1 MFNRGMESVSPVL
14 KGRFFILYGSVAA
27 AFSSREGPSSSWV
40 ARSLVKEYLASP
52 STFPASSNHL
62 SSGGDAGS
70 LSPGSVLKRL
80 TFHVGDEAQA
90 PFEVGADRVETPS
103 EFRIAAVFVGT
114 AGVIADIQLVATLGH
129 CWDAQVHLG
138 K

>member
-1 MFNRGMESVSPVL
+1 M
-14 KGRFFILYGSVAA
+14 
-27 AFSSREGPSSSWV
+27 
-40 ARSLVKEYLASP
+40 KECLAPP
-52 STFPASSNHL
+52 STFLASSNHL
-62 SSGGDAGS
+62 SSQGDPGS

-90 PFEVGADRVETPS
+90 PLEVRADGVETPS
-103 EFRIAAVFVGT
+103 EFRITAVFVGT
-114 AGVIADIQLVATLGH
+114 TRVVADVQLVTTLGH

>member
-1 MFNRGMESVSPVL
+1 MESFSPVL
-14 KGRFFILYGSVAA
+14 KGRFFILWEAWLQPCQQGGSQQLMGSKI
-27 AFSSREGPSSSWV
+27 FQEEC
-40 ARSLVKEYLASP
+40 LTSP
-52 STFPASSNHL
+52 SAFPASSNPL
-62 SSGGDAGS
+62 SCQGDPGS

-90 PFEVGADRVETPS
+90 PLEVGADRVKAPS
-103 EFRIAAVFVGT
+103 ELRIAAVFVGT
-114 AGVIADIQLVATLGH
+114 AGVVADVQLVATLGH